1 MHELKV
7 IVQIMDGIE
16 LRPKD
21 FIGLLEVMQICT
33 GKVFTGVALATHIY
47 GSVVIP
53 IASFAE
59 F

>member
-16 LRPKD
+16 LRPED
-21 FIGLLEVMQICT
+21 FISLLEVMQISAS
-33 GKVFTGVALATHIY
+33 KVFTGVALATHINRP
-47 GSVVIP
+47 VIIP
-53 IASFAE
+53 IASIAE